1 MSDSLSAATK
11 IFSKKLKW
19 TNIFPINGIVKLKTY
34 QPTLCEQINATLFL
48 FTINLA
54 FVN

>member
-19 TNIFPINGIVKLKTY
+19 TNIFPINKLKTY